1 MNCADI
7 EKLILLQD
15 SGEISE
21 DQEQELITHL
31 NNCEICCGNSSNLA
45 SLRKTFTSEA
55 RHLPEPSQKTFT
67 IIRKAAK
74 RHHNPK
80 ARPFSI
86 PWPLALA
93 LATAASLT
101 LCLTTLRFSIG
112 PSLNLPAPIVQ
123 NSHAIEIIPLI
134 AYITGTEPVQFTMEG
149 DDAELT
155 VLANELLRL
164 QDMAIEWP
172 GDKMDTPTL
181 PEDYQPTT
189 LLWNNIPG
197 PQFGRCG

>member
-15 SGEISE
+15 SGEISR
-21 DQEQELITHL
+21 DQERELATHL
-31 NNCEICCGNSSNLA
+31 KNCERCCGISSNLA
-45 SLRKTFTSEA
+45 SLRKTFATET
-55 RHLPEPSQKTFT
+55 RHLPEPSQQTLA

-74 RHHNPK
+74 RHHHPK
-80 ARPFSI
+80 QWPFSS
-86 PWPLALA
+86 PWPLA
-93 LATAASLT
+93 LATAASLA

-112 PSLNLPAPIVQ
+112 PSLHLPAPIVQ

-134 AYITGTEPVQFTMEG
+134 AYITGTEPVQFTLEG

-164 QDMAIEWP
+164 QDMTIEWP

-197 PQFGRCG
+197 PRSGRCG